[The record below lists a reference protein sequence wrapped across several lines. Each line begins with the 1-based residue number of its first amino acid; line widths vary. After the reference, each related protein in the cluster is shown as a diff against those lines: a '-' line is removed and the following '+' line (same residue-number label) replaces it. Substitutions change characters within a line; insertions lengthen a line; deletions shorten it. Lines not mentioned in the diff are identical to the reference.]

1 MAGDQQSTARL
12 NAADRKLITDLD
24 KKVALFGQDLQ
35 YVKGSV
41 DDQKES
47 QKETKKTLD
56 TIQESFRNVR
66 FVSPESLDAY
76 VKTHEQVHT
85 AITAELA
92 DHDKWIKE
100 LQAAASAEKNTFF
113 SRLRVK
119 IGDRAVDLGLVIFY
133 LVVGFV
139 LLQLLTGG
147 GMFKNIIKAINP

>member
-1 MAGDQQSTARL
+1 MAGDNTNRL

-35 YVKGSV
+35 YVKSSV

-47 QKETKKTLD
+47 QKEMKKSLEG
-56 TIQESFRNVR
+56 IQDSFRNVR

-76 VKTHEQVHT
+76 VKAHAEVHKGISDEQ
-85 AITAELA
+85 A
-92 DHDKWIKE
+92 DHEKRIKALE
-100 LQAAASAEKNTFF
+100 DGALAEKNTYF

-119 IGDRAVDLGLVIFY
+119 IGDRAVDIGLTIFY
-133 LVVGFV
+133 LIIAFV

-147 GMFKNIIKAINP
+147 GMFKNLVKVINP

>member
-1 MAGDQQSTARL
+1 MAGDNTNRL

-41 DDQKES
+41 DDQKQS
-47 QKETKKTLD
+47 QKETKQTLEG
-56 TIQESFRNVR
+56 IQESIRNQR
-66 FVSPESLDAY
+66 FVTPEALDAY
-76 VKTHEQVHT
+76 VKAHAEVHIPINNELGDHE
-85 AITAELA
+85 
-92 DHDKWIKE
+92 KRIKALE
-100 LQAAASAEKNTFF
+100 DGALAEKNTFF

-133 LVVGFV
+133 LIVGFV

-147 GMFKNIIKAINP
+147 GMFKNILEAVNP

>member
-1 MAGDQQSTARL
+1 MAGDNTNRL

-41 DDQKES
+41 DDQKQS
-47 QKETKKTLD
+47 QKETKQTLKG
-56 TIQESFRNVR
+56 IQESIRNQRV
-66 FVSPESLDAY
+66 VTPEALDAY
-76 VKTHEQVHT
+76 VKAHSDVHT
-85 AITAELA
+85 VITNELS
-92 DHDKWIKE
+92 DHKDRIKALE
-100 LQAAASAEKNTFF
+100 AGALAEKNTFF

-133 LVVGFV
+133 LIVGFV

-147 GMFKNIIKAINP
+147 GLFKNIIQAINP

>member
-1 MAGDQQSTARL
+1 MAGDNQSATRL

-47 QKETKKTLD
+47 QKETKKTLEAMND
-56 TIQESFRNVR
+56 VLRNQR
-66 FVSPESLDAY
+66 FVTPEALDAY
-76 VKTHEQVHT
+76 VKAHAEVHT
-85 AITAELA
+85 GITAELA

-113 SRLRVK
+113 ARLRVK

-133 LVVGFV
+133 LVVAFV

-147 GMFKNIIKAINP
+147 GLFKNLLQAINP